1 MAKAPKSF
9 ADKAKQ
15 ADSKKA
21 AKRHVR
27 IIRSFKDPAKGA
39 VRFLDG
45 MVAVPG
51 DADLDAHLLKVV
63 EEAK

>member
-9 ADKAKQ
+9 ADKAKKEE
-15 ADSKKA
+15 SKKA
-21 AKRHVR
+21 AQRQVR
-27 IIRSFKDPAKGA
+27 VIRSIKDPVKGT

-51 DADLDAHLLKVV
+51 DADLDAHLLKFV
-63 EEAK
+63 EKAK